1 MNSRGHDM
9 RRPGVFSRRTFLRLL
24 KAGAVELGLL
34 SVLGGGWGVGVEPGW
49 VVVEQV
55 QLALRR
61 LTPAFSGLRIAVFGD
76 IHMGGWMN
84 SKRLQHVVDKVLA
97 EKPDLICLTGDYLL
111 GHGFDEGT
119 RRSLAVLTEIL
130 TPLAAAIPVYAVLGN
145 HDYWTNVAAVRQM
158 LRESGIVELTN
169 SIATLTRSGEQLH
182 LCGIDDLWEGN
193 VRLETVLEQLPAKGA
208 ALLLAHEPDFADTSA
223 ATGRFDLQISG
234 HSHGGQVVIPFYG
247 PPVVP
252 YLGEK
257 YPLGLYEVNGMFQYT
272 NRGVGMA
279 SLPVRLNCPPEVT
292 VFTLTGG
299 GK

>member
-1 MNSRGHDM
+1 MNSLANNSCQCER
-9 RRPGVFSRRTFLRLL
+9 VSRRTFLRLL
-24 KAGAVELGLL
+24 KVGAVELGAAA
-34 SVLGGGWGVGVEPGW
+34 VLGWFWGFKVEPGW

-55 QLALRR
+55 ELALPR
-61 LTPAFSGLRIAVFGD
+61 LSPAFFGLRVAVLGD

-84 SKRLQHVVDKVLA
+84 AERLQHVVDKVVA

-111 GHGFDEGT
+111 GHGFDETARGN
-119 RRSLAVLTEIL
+119 LADLVNML
-130 TPLAAAIPVYAVLGN
+130 TPLAAATPTYAVLGN
-145 HDYWTNVAAVRQM
+145 HDYWTNARAVRQM
-158 LRESGIVELTN
+158 LRDSGITELTN
-169 SIATLTRSGEQLH
+169 AVTTLTRDGEQLH
-182 LCGIDDLWEGN
+182 LCGIDDLWEGD
-193 VRLETVLEQLPAKGA
+193 VRLETVLAQLPAEGA

-257 YPLGLYEVNGMFQYT
+257 YPLGLYDVKGMFQYT

-279 SLPVRLNCPPEVT
+279 SLPVRINCPPEIT
-292 VFTLTGG
+292 LFTLNGG
-299 GK
+299 GG